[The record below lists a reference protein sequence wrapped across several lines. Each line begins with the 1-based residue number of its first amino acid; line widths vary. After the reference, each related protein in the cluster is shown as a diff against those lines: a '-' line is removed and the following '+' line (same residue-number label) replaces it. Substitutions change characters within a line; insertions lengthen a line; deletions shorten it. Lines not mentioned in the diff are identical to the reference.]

1 MSQAG
6 VEAAGRDWGLFVRAA
21 GYGAAAAFA
30 LFYVLHLGVGV
41 TPRQASEVTFP
52 LAALPF
58 SVGLIGWSGVLMSGD
73 AIEGFS
79 KELGISE
86 NWTAES
92 GRQAMALLTAFG
104 LGGMV
109 GAAIAGAPYGV

>member
-6 VEAAGRDWGLFVRAA
+6 VEAAGRDWGLFARTA
-21 GYGAAAAFA
+21 GYGALAAFA

-41 TPRQASEVTFP
+41 TPRQASRVAFP

-58 SVGLIGWSGVLMSGD
+58 SVGLLGWSSVLMSGD

-86 NWTAES
+86 GWTAES
-92 GRQAMALLTAFG
+92 GRQAMALLIAFG

-109 GAAIAGAPYGV
+109 GAAVAGAPYGV